1 MMNKETNMLSLL
13 KQILPKLSMF
23 GINLNEILQTSLKF
37 LPKFFMEKTN
47 NFQKKYPELN
57 VVIMLATQK
66 NENEVDEIYLIP
78 VGLDGTEIKEQD
90 TPLNLNEFLSQI
102 DIEEIL
108 KNSDNEPENDNEFN
122 QLEE

>member
-47 NFQKKYPELN
+47 NFQKKHPDLN

-66 NENEVDEIYLIP
+66 NEFSEDEIYLIP
-78 VGLDGTEIKEQD
+78 VGLDGTVIKEQD

-102 DIEEIL
+102 DVEEIL
-108 KNSDNEPENDNEFN
+108 QNSDNEPENDNEFN

>member
-1 MMNKETNMLSLL
+1 MNKETNMLSLL

-47 NFQKKYPELN
+47 NFQKKHPDLN

-66 NENEVDEIYLIP
+66 NEFSEDEIYLIP
-78 VGLDGTEIKEQD
+78 VGLDGTVIKEQD

-102 DIEEIL
+102 DVEEIL
-108 KNSDNEPENDNEFN
+108 QNSDNEPENDNEFN